1 MNKTLFNNIVVSGE
15 IGSGT
20 TTLAQRLARKLGW
33 KFLSVGSLFRQYHL
47 DQGIPL
53 WNKLAVPLEFERKT
67 DKTILE
73 KLKKDKNLVIEGHY
87 QGYLASDLVN
97 VYKILLI
104 CDQKISLQ
112 RVLKRDH
119 THKETEDKVQE
130 RSIQIE
136 LQFKK
141 LYGGG
146 DFRNKKLFN
155 LVINTSEKNIQET
168 VEIAFKAF
176 LVVSERLKERY

>member
-1 MNKTLFNNIVVSGE
+1 MNKILFNNIVVSGE

-73 KLKKDKNLVIEGHY
+73 KLKKEKNLVVEGHY
-87 QGYLASDLVN
+87 QGYLARDLVN

-119 THKETEDKVQE
+119 THKETENEVQE

-155 LVINTSEKNIQET
+155 LIINTSEKNVQET

-176 LVVSERLKERY
+176 LEANKI